1 MLQEFK
7 AFAMRGNV
15 VDMAVGIIIG
25 AAFGRIVSSFV
36 NDVVMPPIGMAV
48 GNVDFS
54 NLFTNLGPVAYET
67 LAAAEE
73 AGAPIIKYGL
83 FIQTVFD
90 FLIVAFVIFMVIKG
104 MNNMKKKEEEKPA
117 EPPKP
122 SQEVLLLE
130 EIRDALKQ
138 S

>member
-1 MLQEFK
+1 MP
-7 AFAMRGNV
+7 AIT
-15 VDMAVGIIIG
+15 DMAVGIIIG

-36 NDVVMPPIGMAV
+36 NDVVMPPIGLMI
-48 GNVDFS
+48 GDVDFS
-54 NLFTNLGPVAYET
+54 SLFANLGPVLYET

-90 FLIVAFVIFMVIKG
+90 FLIVAFVIFMVIKA
-104 MNNMKKKEEEKPA
+104 MNNMKRKQEEA
-117 EPPKP
+117 AAAPKP
-122 SQEVLLLE
+122 SQEVVLLE
-130 EIRDALKQ
+130 EIRYALKK